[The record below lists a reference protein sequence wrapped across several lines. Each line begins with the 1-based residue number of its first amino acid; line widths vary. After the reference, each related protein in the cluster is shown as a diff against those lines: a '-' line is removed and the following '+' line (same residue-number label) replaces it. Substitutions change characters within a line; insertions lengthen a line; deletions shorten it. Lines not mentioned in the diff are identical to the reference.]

1 MAAVQQTEYDFIV
14 VGTGAGGSVMANR
27 LTENPDV
34 TVLALEAGGGEVPE
48 IVHNAPDWGKIWGT
62 EWDWNYKSTPQ
73 EALNGRQTD
82 EHRGKLVGG
91 SSDLYIMMHIRGHKS
106 DFDGWAAN
114 GCPGWTYDECL
125 PWFQKQEDQE
135 DDTNPTGGKDGPLAV
150 TNAGLHD
157 PNPASA
163 AFIEACVAL
172 GHPRTEDFNGPQMEG
187 VGWHHINVRDGRRVG
202 TYAGY
207 LEPAMGRPNLTVSTD
222 SMATRLVLTDGRCTG
237 VEYVKDGQTV
247 TATARREVI
256 VCGGALESPKLLML
270 SGIGPTRHLQEVGV
284 EVKVDLA
291 GVGENFHNHV
301 LAPVIQL
308 TAEELPP
315 PKQNASEVAL
325 FTKSDPGNVG
335 PDIQVAF
342 VHDVPGLPGAVV
354 ILPGVV
360 QPKSRGTIRL
370 ASADPLALPLVN
382 PNYLG
387 DPSDRDRLADGVELA
402 RSIFAT
408 KPMSDYVKQEI
419 VPGPDVT
426 GPEALRDFVTAAA
439 DSYHHQAGSCKMGS
453 DDFAV
458 VGPQLKVRGVE
469 GLRIADASV
478 MPVVPSG
485 NCHAAIVMIAER
497 LSDMLKEE
505 HSL

>member
-1 MAAVQQTEYDFIV
+1 MAEYDFIV

-48 IVHNAPDWGKIWGT
+48 IVRNAPDWAKIWGT

-73 EALNGRQTD
+73 EALGGRQTD
-82 EHRGKLVGG
+82 EHRGKLAGG
-91 SSDLYIMMHIRGHKS
+91 SSDLYIMMHIRGHPS
-106 DFDGWAAN
+106 DFDGWAAD
-114 GCPGWTYDECL
+114 GCPGWTFEECL
-125 PWFQKQEDQE
+125 PYFQKQEDQE
-135 DDTNPTGGKDGPLAV
+135 DDTNPTAGKGGPLAV

-172 GHPRTEDFNGPQMEG
+172 RYPRTEDFNGPQMEG

-207 LEPAMGRPNLTVSTD
+207 LEPALSRPNLTLSTN
-222 SMATRLVLTDGRCTG
+222 SMAARLVLTDGRCTG
-237 VEYVKDGQTV
+237 VEYIKDGQTV
-247 TATARREVI
+247 TDTARREVI
-256 VCGGALESPKLLML
+256 VCGGALESPKLLLL
-270 SGIGPTRHLQEVGV
+270 SGIGPARHLEEVGV
-284 EVKVDLA
+284 PVQVNLP

-301 LAPVIQL
+301 LVPIIQL
-308 TAEELPP
+308 VAEELPE

-325 FTKSDPGNVG
+325 FTKSDPSNVG
-335 PDIQVAF
+335 PDLQYAF
-342 VHDVPGLPGAVV
+342 VHIVPGLPGAVV

-370 ASADPLALPLVN
+370 ASADPTDLPLVN

-387 DPSDRDRLADGVELA
+387 DPADRDRLADAVEVA

-408 KPMSDYVKQEI
+408 APMSKFVKQEI
-419 VPGPDVT
+419 VPGPDVS
-426 GPEALRDFVTAAA
+426 GPDALRGFVTAAA

-453 DDFAV
+453 DDMAV
-458 VGPQLKVRGVE
+458 VDPQLKVRGLE
-469 GLRIADASV
+469 GVRIADASV

-497 LSDMLKEE
+497 LSDMLKEQY
-505 HSL
+505 SL

>member
-1 MAAVQQTEYDFIV
+1 MAEYDFIV

-27 LTENPDV
+27 LSENPDV
-34 TVLALEAGGGEVPE
+34 SVLALEAGGGDIPD
-48 IVHNAPDWGKIWGT
+48 IVTNAPDWGKIWGT

-73 EALNGRQTD
+73 ESLNGRQTD
-82 EHRGKLVGG
+82 EHRGKILGG
-91 SSDLYIMMHIRGHKS
+91 SSDLYIMMHIRGHPS

-114 GCPGWTYDECL
+114 GCPGWSFDECL
-125 PWFQKQEDQE
+125 PYFQKQEDQE
-135 DDTNPTGGKDGPLAV
+135 DDTNPTAGKGGPLAV

-172 GHPRTEDFNGPQMEG
+172 GYPRTEDFNGPQMEG
-187 VGWHHINVRDGRRVG
+187 VGWHHINVRDGKRVG
-202 TYAGY
+202 TWAGY
-207 LEPAMGRPNLTVSTD
+207 LEPAMSRPNLTVSPN
-222 SMATRLVLTDGRCTG
+222 SMATRLVLSDGRCTG

-247 TATARREVI
+247 TDSVRREVI

-270 SGIGPTRHLQEVGV
+270 SGIGPARHLEEVGV
-284 EVKVDLA
+284 PVQLNLA

-301 LAPVIQL
+301 LVPIIQL
-308 TAEELPP
+308 VAEELPE

-325 FTKSDPGNVG
+325 FTKSTPDNVG

-342 VHDVPGLPGAVV
+342 VHIVPGLPGAVV

-370 ASADPLALPLVN
+370 ASADPMDLPLVN

-387 DPSDRDRLADGVELA
+387 DPADRDRLADGVELA
-402 RSIFAT
+402 RKIFAT
-408 KPMSDYVKQEI
+408 EPMSKFVKQEI
-419 VPGPDVT
+419 VPGPDVN
-426 GPEALRDFVTAAA
+426 GPDAIKGFVTAAA
-439 DSYHHQAGSCKMGS
+439 DSYHHQAGSCKMGT
-453 DDFAV
+453 DDLAV
-458 VGPQLKVRGVE
+458 VDPQLKVRGVE
-469 GLRIADASV
+469 GVRVADASV

-497 LSDMLKEE
+497 LSDMLKEQYG
-505 HSL
+505 L

>member
-1 MAAVQQTEYDFIV
+1 MAEYDFIV

-27 LTENPDV
+27 LSENPEV
-34 TVLALEAGGGEVPE
+34 TVLALEAGGAEVPE
-48 IVHNAPDWGKIWGT
+48 IVHNAPDWAKIWGT

-73 EALNGRQTD
+73 DALGGRQTD
-82 EHRGKLVGG
+82 EHRGKLAGG
-91 SSDLYIMMHIRGHKS
+91 SSDLYIMMHIRGHPS

-125 PWFQKQEDQE
+125 PWFQKEEDQE
-135 DDTNPTGGKDGPLAV
+135 DDTNPTGGKGGPLAV

-187 VGWHHINVRDGRRVG
+187 VGWHHINVKDGRRVG
-202 TYAGY
+202 AYAGY
-207 LEPAMGRPNLTVSTD
+207 LEPALRRPNLTLSAN
-222 SMATRLVLTDGRCTG
+222 SMAARLVLTDGRCTG

-247 TATARREVI
+247 TDTARKEVI

-270 SGIGPTRHLQEVGV
+270 SGIGPARHLEEVGV
-284 EVKVDLA
+284 AVQVNLP

-301 LAPVIQL
+301 LVPVIQL
-308 TAEELPP
+308 TAEELPE

-325 FTKSDPGNVG
+325 FTKSNPDNVG
-335 PDIQVAF
+335 PDLQIAF
-342 VHDVPGLPGAVV
+342 VHVVPGLPGAVV

-360 QPKSRGTIRL
+360 QPKSRGSIRL
-370 ASADPLALPLVN
+370 ASADPMDMPLVN

-387 DPSDRDRLADGVELA
+387 DPSDLDRLADAIELA
-402 RSIFAT
+402 RAIYAT
-408 KPMSDYVKQEI
+408 APLSNFVKQEI

-426 GPEALRDFVTAAA
+426 GPEALRGFTSAAA

-453 DDFAV
+453 DDMAV
-458 VGPQLKVRGVE
+458 VDPQLKVRGVE

-478 MPVVPSG
+478 MPAVPSG

-497 LSDMLKEE
+497 LSDMLKAE

>member
-1 MAAVQQTEYDFIV
+1 MAEYDFIV

-34 TVLALEAGGGEVPE
+34 TVLALEAGGGDIPD
-48 IVHNAPDWGKIWGT
+48 IVTNAPDWGKIWGT

-73 EALNGRQTD
+73 DALNGRQTD
-82 EHRGKLVGG
+82 EHRGKILGG
-91 SSDLYIMMHIRGHKS
+91 SSDLYIMMHIRGHPS

-114 GCPGWTYDECL
+114 GCPGWSFEECL
-125 PWFQKQEDQE
+125 PYFQKQEDQE
-135 DDTNPTGGKDGPLAV
+135 DDTNPTAGKGGPLAV

-172 GHPRTEDFNGPQMEG
+172 GYPRTEDFNGPQMEG
-187 VGWHHINVRDGRRVG
+187 VGWHHINVRDGKRVG
-202 TYAGY
+202 TWAGY
-207 LEPAMGRPNLTVSTD
+207 LEPAMSRPNLTVSTN
-222 SMATRLVLTDGRCTG
+222 SMAARLVLTDGRCTG

-247 TATARREVI
+247 TDTVRREVI
-256 VCGGALESPKLLML
+256 VCGGALESPKLLLL
-270 SGIGPTRHLQEVGV
+270 SGIGPARHLEEVGV
-284 EVKVDLA
+284 PVQVNLP

-301 LAPVIQL
+301 LVPIIQL
-308 TAEELPP
+308 TAEELPA

-325 FTKSDPGNVG
+325 FTKSNPDNVG

-342 VHDVPGLPGAVV
+342 VHIVPGLPGAVV

-370 ASADPLALPLVN
+370 ASADPMDLPLVN

-387 DPSDRDRLADGVELA
+387 DPADTDRLADGVELA
-402 RSIFAT
+402 RKIFAT
-408 KPMSDYVKQEI
+408 EPMSKFVKQEI
-419 VPGPDVT
+419 VPGPDVN
-426 GPEALRDFVTAAA
+426 GPDAIKGFVTAAA
-439 DSYHHQAGSCKMGS
+439 DSYHHQAGSCRMGS
-453 DDFAV
+453 DDLAV
-458 VGPQLKVRGVE
+458 VDPQLKVRGVE
-469 GLRIADASV
+469 GVRVADASV

-497 LSDMLKEE
+497 LSDMLKQEYG
-505 HSL
+505 L

>member
-1 MAAVQQTEYDFIV
+1 MAEYDFIV

-34 TVLALEAGGGEVPE
+34 SVLALEAGGGEVPE
-48 IVHNAPDWGKIWGT
+48 IVHNAADWPKIWGT
-62 EWDWNYKSTPQ
+62 PYDWSYKSTPQ
-73 EALNGRQTD
+73 AALNGRQTD
-82 EHRGKLVGG
+82 EHRGKLLGG
-91 SSDLYIMMHIRGHKS
+91 SSDLYIMMHIRGHPS

-135 DDTNPTGGKDGPLAV
+135 DDTNPTGGKGGPLAV

-172 GHPRTEDFNGPQMEG
+172 GYQRTEDFNGPQMEG
-187 VGWHHINVRDGRRVG
+187 VGWHHINVKNGRRVG

-207 LEPAMGRPNLTVSTD
+207 LEPAMSRPNLTVSTD
-222 SMATRLVLTDGRCTG
+222 SFAARLVLTDGRCTG
-237 VEYVKDGQTV
+237 VEYIKDGQTV
-247 TATARREVI
+247 TDTARREVI

-270 SGIGPTRHLQEVGV
+270 SGIGPAQHLQEVGV

-301 LAPVIQL
+301 LVPVVQL
-308 TAEELPP
+308 VKESLPE

-325 FTKSDPGNVG
+325 FTRSNPDNVG

-342 VHDVPGLPGAVV
+342 VHIVPGLPDAVV

-370 ASADPLALPLVN
+370 ASADPADLPLVN

-387 DPSDRDRLADGVELA
+387 DPTDVDRLVDGVELA
-402 RSIFAT
+402 RKIFAT
-408 KPMSDYVKQEI
+408 EPMSNFVKQELA
-419 VPGPDVT
+419 PGPDCA
-426 GPEALRDFVTAAA
+426 GPEAVRGFVTAAA
-439 DSYHHQAGSCKMGS
+439 DSYHHQSGSCKMGS
-453 DDFAV
+453 DDMAV
-458 VGPQLKVRGVE
+458 VDPQLKVRGVE

-505 HSL
+505 HGL

>member
-1 MAAVQQTEYDFIV
+1 MAEYDFIV

-34 TVLALEAGGGEVPE
+34 SVLALEAGGAEVPE
-48 IVHNAPDWGKIWGT
+48 IVHNAADWGKIWGT
-62 EWDWNYKSTPQ
+62 EYDWNYKSTPQ
-73 EALNGRQTD
+73 AACNGRQTD
-82 EHRGKLVGG
+82 EHRGKLLGG
-91 SSDLYIMMHIRGHKS
+91 SSDLYIMMHIRGDPS

-135 DDTNPTGGKDGPLAV
+135 DDTNPTGGKGGPLAV

-163 AFIEACVAL
+163 AFIEACEAL
-172 GHPRTEDFNGPQMEG
+172 GYPRTEDFNGPQMEG

-207 LEPAMGRPNLTVSTD
+207 LEPAMSRPNLTVSTD
-222 SMATRLVLTDGRCTG
+222 SMAARLVLTDGRCTG
-237 VEYVKDGQTV
+237 VEYIKDGHTV
-247 TATARREVI
+247 TDTARREVI

-270 SGIGPTRHLQEVGV
+270 SGIGPSAHLNEVGV
-284 EVKVDLA
+284 PVQLELP

-325 FTKSDPGNVG
+325 FTKSNPDNVG

-342 VHDVPGLPGAVV
+342 VHVVPGLPGAVV

-360 QPKSRGTIRL
+360 QPKARGNIRL
-370 ASADPLALPLVN
+370 ASADPTDLPLVN

-387 DPSDRDRLADGVELA
+387 DPADLDRLADGIELA
-402 RSIFAT
+402 RKIFAT
-408 KPMSDYVKQEI
+408 KPMSDFVKQEI
-419 VPGPDVT
+419 VPGPDCA
-426 GPEALRDFVTAAA
+426 GPEAVRGFVTAAA
-439 DSYHHQAGSCKMGS
+439 DSYHHQAGSCRMGS
-453 DDFAV
+453 DDMAV
-458 VGPQLKVRGVE
+458 VDPQLKVRGVE

-505 HSL
+505 HQL

>member
-1 MAAVQQTEYDFIV
+1 MAEYDFIV
-14 VGTGAGGSVMANR
+14 VGTGAGGCVMANR

-34 TVLALEAGGGEVPE
+34 SVLALEAGGAEVPE
-48 IVHNAPDWGKIWGT
+48 IVHNAPDWPKIWGT

-73 EALNGRQTD
+73 DALNGRQTA
-82 EHRGKLVGG
+82 EHRGKLLGG
-91 SSDLYIMMHIRGHKS
+91 SSDLYIMMHIRGHRS

-114 GCPGWTYDECL
+114 GCPGWSYDEVL
-125 PWFQKQEDQE
+125 PWFKKQEDQE
-135 DDTNPTGGKDGPLAV
+135 DDTHPDVGKGGPLPL

-163 AFIEACVAL
+163 AFIEACIAL
-172 GHPRTEDFNGPQMEG
+172 GYPQTDDFNGPQMEG
-187 VGWHHINVRDGRRVG
+187 VGWHHINVKDGRRVG

-207 LEPAMGRPNLTVSTD
+207 LEPAMSRPNLTI
-222 SMATRLVLTDGRCTG
+222 ATNSFASRLVLTDGRCTG
-237 VEYVKDGQTV
+237 VEYNKDGQTV
-247 TATARREVI
+247 TDTARREVI

-270 SGIGPTRHLQEVGV
+270 SGIGPAGHLQEVGV
-284 EVKVDLA
+284 DVQVDLP

-301 LAPVIQL
+301 LAPVVQL
-308 TAEELPP
+308 VKESLPE

-325 FTKSDPGNVG
+325 FTKSNPDNVG

-342 VHDVPGLPGAVV
+342 VHIVPGLPDAVV

-370 ASADPLALPLVN
+370 ASADPTDLPLVN

-387 DPSDRDRLADGVELA
+387 DPADLERLADGVELA
-402 RSIFAT
+402 RKIFAT
-408 KPMSDYVKQEI
+408 KPMSDFVKQELA
-419 VPGPDVT
+419 PGPDCS
-426 GPEALRDFVTAAA
+426 GPDAVRGFVTAAA

-453 DDFAV
+453 DDMAV
-458 VGPQLKVRGVE
+458 VDPQLKVRGIE

-478 MPVVPSG
+478 MPAVPSG

-505 HSL
+505 HGL

>member
-1 MAAVQQTEYDFIV
+1 MAEYDFIV
-14 VGTGAGGSVMANR
+14 VGTGAGGAVMANR

-34 TVLALEAGGGEVPE
+34 SVLALEAGGGEVPE
-48 IVHNAPDWGKIWGT
+48 IVHNAADWPKIWGT
-62 EWDWNYKSTPQ
+62 EWDWSYKSTPQ
-73 EALNGRQTD
+73 DALNGRQTD
-82 EHRGKLVGG
+82 EHRGKLLGG
-91 SSDLYIMMHIRGHKS
+91 SSDLYIMMHIRGHAS

-135 DDTNPTGGKDGPLAV
+135 DDTNPTAGKGGPLAV
-150 TNAGLHD
+150 TNAGLHE

-172 GHPRTEDFNGPQMEG
+172 GYPRTEDFNGPQMEG
-187 VGWHHINVRDGRRVG
+187 VGWHHINVKDGRRVG

-207 LEPAMGRPNLTVSTD
+207 LEPAMSRPNLTVSTN
-222 SMATRLVLTDGRCTG
+222 SFASRLVLTDGRCTG
-237 VEYVKDGQTV
+237 VEYIKDGQAV
-247 TATARREVI
+247 TDTARKEVI

-270 SGIGPTRHLQEVGV
+270 SGIGPARHLQEVGV
-284 EVKVDLA
+284 EVKLNLA

-301 LAPVIQL
+301 LVPVVQL
-308 TAEELPP
+308 VKESLPE

-325 FTKSDPGNVG
+325 FTKSDPDNVG

-342 VHDVPGLPGAVV
+342 VHIVPGLPDAVV

-370 ASADPLALPLVN
+370 ASADPADLPLVN

-387 DPSDRDRLADGVELA
+387 DPADTERLVDGVELA
-402 RSIFAT
+402 RKIFAT
-408 KPMSDYVKQEI
+408 EPLSDFVKQELA
-419 VPGPDVT
+419 PGPDCS
-426 GPEALRDFVTAAA
+426 GREAIKGFVTAAA
-439 DSYHHQAGSCKMGS
+439 DSYHHQSGSCKMGS
-453 DDFAV
+453 DDMAV
-458 VGPQLKVRGVE
+458 VDPQLKVRGVE

-497 LSDMLKEE
+497 LSDMLKKD
-505 HSL
+505 HDL

>member
-1 MAAVQQTEYDFIV
+1 MAEYDFIV

-27 LTENPDV
+27 LSENPDV
-34 TVLALEAGGGEVPE
+34 SVLALEAGGGDIPD
-48 IVHNAPDWGKIWGT
+48 IVTNAPDWGKIWGT

-73 EALNGRQTD
+73 ESLNGRQTD
-82 EHRGKLVGG
+82 EHRGKILGG
-91 SSDLYIMMHIRGHKS
+91 SSDLYIMMHIRGHPS

-114 GCPGWTYDECL
+114 GCPGWSFDECL
-125 PWFQKQEDQE
+125 PYFQKQEDQE
-135 DDTNPTGGKDGPLAV
+135 DDTNPTAGKGGPLAV

-172 GHPRTEDFNGPQMEG
+172 GYPRTEDFNGPQMEG
-187 VGWHHINVRDGRRVG
+187 VGWHHINVRDGKRVG
-202 TYAGY
+202 TWAGY
-207 LEPAMGRPNLTVSTD
+207 LEPAMSRPNLTVSPN
-222 SMATRLVLTDGRCTG
+222 SMATRLVLSDGRCTG

-247 TATARREVI
+247 TDTVRREVI

-270 SGIGPTRHLQEVGV
+270 SGIGPARHLEEVGV
-284 EVKVDLA
+284 PVQLNLA

-301 LAPVIQL
+301 LVPIIQL
-308 TAEELPP
+308 VAEELPE

-325 FTKSDPGNVG
+325 FTKSTPDNVG

-342 VHDVPGLPGAVV
+342 VHIVPGLPGAVV

-370 ASADPLALPLVN
+370 ASADPMDLPLVN

-387 DPSDRDRLADGVELA
+387 DPADRDRLADGVELA
-402 RSIFAT
+402 RKIFAT
-408 KPMSDYVKQEI
+408 EPMSKFVKQEI
-419 VPGPDVT
+419 VPGPDVN
-426 GPEALRDFVTAAA
+426 GPDAIKGFVTAAA
-439 DSYHHQAGSCKMGS
+439 DSYHHQAGSCKMGT
-453 DDFAV
+453 DDLAV
-458 VGPQLKVRGVE
+458 VDPQLKVRGVE
-469 GLRIADASV
+469 GVRVADASV

-497 LSDMLKEE
+497 LSDMLKEQYG
-505 HSL
+505 L